1 MNSWQKIFEFISL
14 KMLSKFQKQLSENLP
29 FLKEKKLLLAI
40 SGGIDSVVLAYLLQ
54 QLDYDISLAHC
65 NFKLRGSESDD
76 DEEFIRN
83 FASKND
89 LELFVTSFDTESFAK
104 DHKLS
109 IQVAARQLRYIWF
122 HQLLQENNLDYI
134 VTAHHLDDN
143 LETFLINFTRGTGL
157 EGLTGIPVQNDKIV
171 RPLLNFSREEIEE
184 FASENKIEW
193 REDSSNASDKYLRN
207 KLRHDVIPILK
218 SLNPSFLNSFQDTL
232 KYLEQAKSLTDDA
245 SVLVYKQVVTE
256 KNGQKFFR
264 LFDLKRLPN
273 YEAYLFQWLQ
283 PFGFTAWKDISN
295 LTEAQSGK
303 FILSDKYRL
312 LKDRDFLILEEIP
325 KVDVM
330 IYEIEA
336 DDEISIPIKL
346 KTETVSEAEKSNN
359 STEIYVDKEKLK
371 FPLTIR
377 KWQEGDYF
385 CPAGIDG
392 KKKVSK
398 YFKDEKMSLSEKE
411 NTWLLLSENE
421 IVWIIGKRQDRKFYT
436 ENTTTPV
443 LKIALL

>member
-1 MNSWQKIFEFISL
+1 
-14 KMLSKFQKQLSENLP
+14 MLSKFQKQLSENLP
-29 FLKEKKLLLAI
+29 FLKVKKLLLAI
-40 SGGIDSVVLAYLLQ
+40 SGGIDSVVLALLLK
-54 QLDYDISLAHC
+54 QLHYDVSLAHS
-65 NFKLRGSESDD
+65 NFKLRGNESDC
-76 DEEFIRN
+76 DEQFIRD
-83 FASKND
+83 FASEND
-89 LELFVTSFDTESFAK
+89 LKLFTTSFDTESFAK
-104 DHKLS
+104 DNKLS

-122 HQLLQENNLDYI
+122 HQLLEENSLDYI
-134 VTAHHLDDN
+134 LTAHHLDDN

-157 EGLTGIPVQNDKIV
+157 EGLTGIPVQNGKIV
-171 RPLLNFSREEIEE
+171 RPLLQFSREEIEK

-207 KLRHDVIPILK
+207 KLRHDIVPILK
-218 SLNPSFLNSFQDTL
+218 CLNPSFLSSFQDTL
-232 KYLEQAKSLTDDA
+232 KHLEQAKSLAEDA
-245 SVLVYKQVVTE
+245 SILVYKQVVTE

-303 FILSDKYRL
+303 FILSDNYRL
-312 LKDRDFLILEEIP
+312 LKDRDFLILEPIP
-325 KVDVM
+325 KKDLAV
-330 IYEIEA
+330 YEIDA
-336 DDEISIPIKL
+336 DAEISIPIRL
-346 KTETVSEAEKSNN
+346 KTETVSQSKITVN

-398 YFKDEKMSLSEKE
+398 YFKDEKMSLSDKE

-421 IVWIIGKRQDRKFYT
+421 IVWIIGKRQDRRFYI

>member
-1 MNSWQKIFEFISL
+1 
-14 KMLSKFQKQLSENLP
+14 MLFKFQKHLSENLL

-40 SGGIDSVVLAYLLQ
+40 SGGVDSMVLGNLLKQ
-54 QLDYDISLAHC
+54 SNFDISVAHC
-65 NFKLRGSESDD
+65 NFKLRGNESDG
-76 DEEFIRN
+76 DEQFVKD
-83 FASKND
+83 FALKNN
-89 LELFVTSFDTESFAK
+89 LKLFVTSFDTESFAK
-104 DHKLS
+104 DNKLS

-134 VTAHHLDDN
+134 LTAHHLDDN

-157 EGLTGIPVQNDKIV
+157 DGLTGIPVQNDKIV
-171 RPLLNFSREEIEE
+171 RPLLNFSREEIEK

-193 REDSSNASDKYLRN
+193 REDSSNSSGKYLRN
-207 KLRHDVIPILK
+207 KLRQDVVPILK
-218 SLNPSFLNSFQDTL
+218 SLNPNFLNSFQDTL
-232 KYLEQAKSLTDDA
+232 KHLEQAKSLTEDA

-273 YEAYLFQWLQ
+273 YDAYLFQWLQ

-303 FILSDKYRL
+303 FILSENYRL
-312 LKDRDFLILEEIP
+312 LKDRDFLILEEIQ
-325 KVDVM
+325 KEDAT
-330 IYEIEA
+330 IYEVEA
-336 DDEISIPIKL
+336 DAEISFPIKL
-346 KTETVSEAEKSNN
+346 KIETVSETKKSTD
-359 STEIYVDKEKLK
+359 SATIYVDKEKLK
-371 FPLTIR
+371 FPLTVR

-411 NTWLLLSENE
+411 NTWLLISENE
-421 IVWIIGKRQDRKFYT
+421 IVWIIGKRQDRRFYI

>member
-1 MNSWQKIFEFISL
+1 
-14 KMLSKFQKQLSENLP
+14 MLLKFQKHLSENLP

-65 NFKLRGSESDD
+65 NFKLRGNESDG
-76 DEEFIRN
+76 DEQFIRD

-89 LELFVTSFDTESFAK
+89 LELFVTSFDTERFAK
-104 DHKLS
+104 DNKLS

-122 HQLLQENNLDYI
+122 HQLLEENNLDYLL
-134 VTAHHLDDN
+134 TAHHLDDN

-157 EGLTGIPVQNDKIV
+157 EGLTGIPVQNDKII
-171 RPLLNFSREEIEE
+171 RPLLQFSREEILE

-207 KLRHDVIPILK
+207 KLRHEVVPILK

-232 KYLEQAKSLTDDA
+232 KHLQQSKSLAEDA
-245 SVLVYKQVVTE
+245 SVLIYKQVVTE
-256 KNGQKFFR
+256 KENQKFFR
-264 LFDLKRLPN
+264 LFDLKKLPN
-273 YEAYLFQWLQ
+273 YEAYLFEWLQ

-295 LTEAQSGK
+295 LTETQSGK
-303 FILSDKYRL
+303 FILSENYRL
-312 LKDRDFLILEEIP
+312 LKDRDFLILEAIP
-325 KVDVM
+325 EEDFT
-330 IYEIEA
+330 IYEIEENS
-336 DDEISIPIKL
+336 EINFPIKL
-346 KTETVSEAEKSNN
+346 NIETVFEVEKSTNP
-359 STEIYVDKEKLK
+359 TEIYVDKETLK
-371 FPLTIR
+371 FPLHIR
-377 KWQEGDYF
+377 KWREGDYF

-398 YFKDEKMSLSEKE
+398 YFKDEKLSLSEKE

-421 IVWIIGKRQDRKFYT
+421 IVWVIGKRQDRRFYI
-436 ENTTTPV
+436 ENTTTPI
-443 LKIALL
+443 LKISLL

>member
-1 MNSWQKIFEFISL
+1 
-14 KMLSKFQKQLSENLP
+14 MLSKFQNQLSENLP

-40 SGGIDSVVLAYLLQ
+40 SGGIDSVVLACLLE
-54 QLDYDISLAHC
+54 QLNYDISLAHC
-65 NFKLRGSESDD
+65 NFNLRGNESDG
-76 DEEFIRN
+76 DEQFIRD

-104 DHKLS
+104 DNKLS

-122 HQLLQENNLDYI
+122 HQLLQENSLDYI
-134 VTAHHLDDN
+134 LTAHHLDDN
-143 LETFLINFTRGTGL
+143 FETFLINFTRGTGL

-171 RPLLNFSREEIEE
+171 RPLLTFSREEIEE

-207 KLRHDVIPILK
+207 KLRHDVVPILK

-232 KYLEQAKSLTDDA
+232 KHLEQSKSLAEDA

-273 YEAYLFQWLQ
+273 FEAYLFQWLQ

-303 FILSDKYRL
+303 FILSEKYRL
-312 LKDRDFLILEEIP
+312 SKDRDFLILEEIP
-325 KVDVM
+325 KEDPTV
-330 IYEIEA
+330 YEIEA
-336 DDEISIPIKL
+336 DAEISIPIKL
-346 KTETVSEAEKSNN
+346 KTETVSEAEKRTNP
-359 STEIYVDKEKLK
+359 TEIYVDKETLK
-371 FPLTIR
+371 FPLNIR
-377 KWQEGDYF
+377 KWREGDYF

-398 YFKDEKMSLSEKE
+398 YFKDEKMSLSDKE
-411 NTWLLLSENE
+411 NTWLLLSEDQ
-421 IVWIIGKRQDRKFYT
+421 IVWVIGKRQDKRFKIK
-436 ENTTTPV
+436 NTTNQL

>member
-1 MNSWQKIFEFISL
+1 
-14 KMLSKFQKQLSENLP
+14 MLSKFQKQLSENFP

-40 SGGIDSVVLAYLLQ
+40 SGGIDSVVLATLLK

-65 NFKLRGSESDD
+65 NFRLRENESDE
-76 DEEFIRN
+76 DENFIRN
-83 FASKND
+83 FGSENGLK
-89 LELFVTSFDTESFAK
+89 LYVTAFDTNSFAK
-104 DHKLS
+104 DNKLS

-122 HQLLQENNLDYI
+122 HQLLQENQLDYI
-134 VTAHHLDDN
+134 LTAHHLDDN

-157 EGLTGIPVQNDKIV
+157 EGLTGIPVQNDKII
-171 RPLLNFSREEIEE
+171 RPLLHFSREEIQE

-193 REDSSNASDKYLRN
+193 REDSSNSSDKYLRN
-207 KLRHDVIPILK
+207 KLRHDIVPILK

-232 KYLEQAKSLTDDA
+232 KHLQQAKTLAEDA

-273 YEAYLFQWLQ
+273 YEAYLFEWLQ
-283 PFGFTAWKDISN
+283 PFGFRAWKDISD

-303 FILSDKYRL
+303 FILSENYRL
-312 LKDRDFLILEEIP
+312 LKDRDFLVLEEIP
-325 KVDVM
+325 MEDLNSYKIEENSE
-330 IYEIEA
+330 IYL
-336 DDEISIPIKL
+336 PIKL
-346 KTETVSEAEKSNN
+346 KISAVSELNRQTDSN
-359 STEIYVDKEKLK
+359 TIYVDKEKLK
-371 FPLTIR
+371 FPMTIR

-398 YFKDEKMSLSEKE
+398 YFKDEKLSLSEKE
-411 NTWLLLSENE
+411 SVWLLFSENQL
-421 IVWIIGKRQDRKFYT
+421 VWIIGKRQDRRFYI
-436 ENTTTPV
+436 EKTTTQV
-443 LKIALL
+443 LKIELL

>member
-1 MNSWQKIFEFISL
+1 
-14 KMLSKFQKQLSENLP
+14 MLSKFQKQLSENLP

-40 SGGIDSVVLAYLLQ
+40 SGGIDSVVLAILLK
-54 QLDYDISLAHC
+54 QLNYDVSLAHC
-65 NFKLRGSESDD
+65 NFKLRGNESDG
-76 DEEFIRN
+76 DEKFVRD
-83 FASKND
+83 FAIKNG
-89 LELFVTSFDTESFAK
+89 LKLFVTSFDTESFAK
-104 DHKLS
+104 DNKLS

-122 HQLLQENNLDYI
+122 HQLLEENSLDYI
-134 VTAHHLDDN
+134 LTAHHLDDN

-171 RPLLNFSREEIEE
+171 RPLLTFSREEIEK
-184 FASENKIEW
+184 FASENKVEW

-207 KLRHDVIPILK
+207 KLRHDIVPILK
-218 SLNPSFLNSFQDTL
+218 NLNPSFLNSFQDTL
-232 KYLEQAKSLTDDA
+232 KHLEQAKSLAEDA

-256 KNGQKFFR
+256 KENQKFFR

-303 FILSDKYRL
+303 FILSDNYRL
-312 LKDRDFLILEEIP
+312 LKDRDFLILEPIP
-325 KVDVM
+325 NEDLAV
-330 IYEIEA
+330 YEIDA
-336 DDEISIPIKL
+336 DAEISIPIRL
-346 KTETVSEAEKSNN
+346 KTETVSQFKITVI

-398 YFKDEKMSLSEKE
+398 YFKDEKMSLSDKE

-421 IVWIIGKRQDRKFYT
+421 IVWIIGKRQDRRFYT

>member
-1 MNSWQKIFEFISL
+1 
-14 KMLSKFQKQLSENLP
+14 MLSKFQKHLSENLP

-40 SGGIDSVVLAYLLQ
+40 SGGIDSVVLTYLLK
-54 QLDYDISLAHC
+54 QLNYDISLAHC
-65 NFKLRGSESDD
+65 NFKLRDNESDG
-76 DEEFIRN
+76 DEQFIRN
-83 FASKND
+83 FASENNLK
-89 LELFVTSFDTESFAK
+89 LYVTSFDTESFAK
-104 DHKLS
+104 DNKLS
-109 IQVAARQLRYIWF
+109 IQVAARQLRYILF

-134 VTAHHLDDN
+134 LTAHHLDDN

-157 EGLTGIPVQNDKIV
+157 EGLTGIPVQNNKIV
-171 RPLLNFSREEIEE
+171 RPLLIFSREEIVE
-184 FASENKIEW
+184 FASDNKIEW
-193 REDSSNASDKYLRN
+193 REDSSNALDKYLRN
-207 KLRHDVIPILK
+207 KLRHDVVPILK

-232 KYLEQAKSLTDDA
+232 KHLEQAKSLTEDA

-283 PFGFTAWKDISN
+283 PFGFSAWKDISN

-312 LKDRDFLILEEIP
+312 SKDRDFLILEEIP
-325 KVDVM
+325 KEDSTF
-330 IYEIEA
+330 YEIEA
-336 DDEISIPIKL
+336 DAETPIPIKL
-346 KTETVSEAEKSNN
+346 KTETVSESKKS
-359 STEIYVDKEKLK
+359 TDPAIIYVDKEKLN

-398 YFKDEKMSLSEKE
+398 YFKDEKMSLSDKE
-411 NTWLLLSENE
+411 NTWILLSDNE
-421 IVWIIGKRQDRKFYT
+421 IVWIIGKRQDRRFYI
-436 ENTTTPV
+436 ENTTTPI
-443 LKIALL
+443 LKISLS

>member
-1 MNSWQKIFEFISL
+1 
-14 KMLSKFQKQLSENLP
+14 MLSKFQKNLSKNLP

-40 SGGIDSVVLAYLLQ
+40 SGGIDSVVLAYLLK
-54 QLDYDISLAHC
+54 QLNYDISLAHC
-65 NFKLRGSESDD
+65 NFKLRGNESDG
-76 DEEFIRN
+76 DEQFIRD

-104 DHKLS
+104 DNKLS

-122 HQLLQENNLDYI
+122 HQLLQENNLDCI

-171 RPLLNFSREEIEE
+171 RPLLAFSREEIVE

-207 KLRHDVIPILK
+207 KLRHDVVPILK
-218 SLNPSFLNSFQDTL
+218 SLNSSFLNSFQDTL
-232 KYLEQAKSLTDDA
+232 KHLEQAKSLTEDA

-283 PFGFTAWKDISN
+283 PFGFRAWKDISN

-303 FILSDKYRL
+303 FILSDNYRL

-325 KVDVM
+325 KEDSA

-336 DDEISIPIKL
+336 DAEISIPIQL
-346 KTETVSEAEKSNN
+346 KTETVSEVEKSAN

-392 KKKVSK
+392 KKKISK
-398 YFKDEKMSLSEKE
+398 YFKNEKMSLSDKE
-411 NTWLLLSENE
+411 NTWILLSDNE
-421 IVWIIGKRQDRKFYT
+421 IVWIIGKRQDRRFYT

-443 LKIALL
+443 LKIVLL

>member
-1 MNSWQKIFEFISL
+1 
-14 KMLSKFQKQLSENLP
+14 MLSKFQKQLSENLP
-29 FLKEKKLLLAI
+29 FLREKKLLLAI

-65 NFKLRGSESDD
+65 NFKLRGIESDG
-76 DEEFIRN
+76 DEEFIRD
-83 FASKND
+83 FASKNE

-104 DHKLS
+104 DNKFS

-122 HQLLQENNLDYI
+122 HQLLEENSLDYI

-171 RPLLNFSREEIEE
+171 RPLLQFSREEILK

-193 REDSSNASDKYLRN
+193 REDSSNSSDKYLRN
-207 KLRHDVIPILK
+207 KLRHDVVPILK

-232 KYLEQAKSLTDDA
+232 KHLEQSKSLAEDA

-256 KNGQKFFR
+256 KNVQKFFR

-273 YEAYLFQWLQ
+273 FEAYLFQWLQ

-303 FILSDKYRL
+303 FILSEKFRL

-325 KVDVM
+325 KEDSTV
-330 IYEIEA
+330 YEIEA
-336 DDEISIPIKL
+336 DAEISIPIKL
-346 KTETVSEAEKSNN
+346 KTETVSEAEKRTNP
-359 STEIYVDKEKLK
+359 TEIYVDKETLK
-371 FPLTIR
+371 FPLHIR
-377 KWQEGDYF
+377 KWREGDYF

-398 YFKDEKMSLSEKE
+398 YFKDEKMSLSDKE

-421 IVWIIGKRQDRKFYT
+421 IVWVIGKRQDRRFYT
-436 ENTTTPV
+436 ENTTTSV

>member
-1 MNSWQKIFEFISL
+1 
-14 KMLSKFQKQLSENLP
+14 MLSKFQKHLSENLP

-40 SGGIDSVVLAYLLQ
+40 SGGIDSVVLAYLLKQ
-54 QLDYDISLAHC
+54 SNYDISLAHC
-65 NFKLRGSESDD
+65 NFKLRGNESDG
-76 DEEFIRN
+76 DEQFVSH
-83 FASKND
+83 FASEND
-89 LELFVTSFDTESFAK
+89 LELFATSFDTESFAK
-104 DHKLS
+104 DNKLS
-109 IQVAARQLRYIWF
+109 IHVAARQLRYIWF
-122 HQLLQENNLDYI
+122 HQLLQENQLDYI
-134 VTAHHLDDN
+134 LTAHHLDDN

-157 EGLTGIPVQNDKIV
+157 EGLTGIPIQNDKIV
-171 RPLLNFSREEIEE
+171 RPLLPFSREEIEK

-193 REDSSNASDKYLRN
+193 REDSSNSSDKYLRN
-207 KLRHDVIPILK
+207 KLRHDVVPILK

-232 KYLEQAKSLTDDA
+232 KHLGQAKSLTEDA
-245 SVLVYKQVVTE
+245 SILVYKQVVTE
-256 KNGQKFFR
+256 KNQQKFFR

-295 LTEAQSGK
+295 LTEAQSGR

-312 LKDRDFLILEEIP
+312 LKDRDFLILEPIP
-325 KVDVM
+325 EENTSV
-330 IYEIEA
+330 YEISS
-336 DDEISIPIKL
+336 DSEIYFPIQL
-346 KTETVSEAEKSNN
+346 KTETVSESKKAIN
-359 STEIYVDKEKLK
+359 SSEIYVDKEKLK

-398 YFKDEKMSLSEKE
+398 FFKDEKMSLSDKE
-411 NTWLLLSENE
+411 NTWLLFSDNQ
-421 IVWIIGKRQDRKFYT
+421 IVWIIGKRQDRRFYI
-436 ENTTTPV
+436 ENTTTPI